1 MVYLAKTITLL
12 YGIHF
17 LSLGGVFFMLLED
30 IMQEFEFHLQT
41 KNYSPRTI
49 RGYRNNNKRFIAF
62 LLANNVVKLHQINPK
77 HIKSYINQLITLGR
91 KASYCNGILK
101 CIRAF
106 FNYCLEEEYI
116 NTNPC
121 DKVNWVKEP
130 KCIIS
135 TFNDK
140 EIRSMLTVYQGHTFM
155 DIRNKLIIALLVD
168 TGIRNLELC
177 NINTVD
183 VRDRVIH
190 IQGKGNKERVVPISP
205 MLKKLIIK
213 YDRVR
218 SIYIK
223 DKLVTTDSYLLSQ
236 TGSRLT
242 IEAIERVVRKCG
254 DKAKV
259 RNNIR
264 CSPHTIR
271 HYYAQAMLR
280 GGLDVYSLSRLLGHE
295 DISITKRYLQ
305 GIKDNTIIEL
315 ANNTS
320 PLMKLTK

>member
-1 MVYLAKTITLL
+1 
-12 YGIHF
+12 
-17 LSLGGVFFMLLED
+17 MLLRD

-49 RGYRNNNKRFIAF
+49 KSYRNNNKRFIAY
-62 LLANNVVKLHQINPK
+62 LSTNNVTKLHQVNPK
-77 HIKSYINQLITLGR
+77 HIKFYINQLIMLGR
-91 KASYCNGILK
+91 QASYCNGILK

-140 EIRSMLTVYQGHTFM
+140 EIRSMLNAYQGHTFM

-177 NINTVD
+177 NINTLD

-190 IQGKGNKERVVPISP
+190 IHGKGNKERVVPISP

-213 YDRVR
+213 YNRVR
-218 SIYIK
+218 SIYIQ

-236 TGSRLT
+236 TGNRLT

-254 DKAKV
+254 EKAKI

-271 HYYAQAMLR
+271 HYYAQVMLR
-280 GGLDVYSLSRLLGHE
+280 GGLDIYSLSRLLGHE

-305 GIKDNTIIEL
+305 GIQDDTIIEL
-315 ANNTS
+315 ATNTS
-320 PLMKLTK
+320 PLMSIQK